1 MRIKIEGA
9 RAEAEARV
17 EVRAEVRADNTDKR
31 IIHLKDILILKV

>member
-17 EVRAEVRADNTDKR
+17 EVRAEVRADKTDKR